1 MRKIERICLNL
12 FLQLT
17 CWSRCGPLIFP
28 GLAPTWEMVEWRECT
43 TQSKTFFGF
52 ESAHLWPSKSI
63 RPFLN
68 NTLLI
73 KDKSIKTSNNP
84 LKIKKETAKVHLRI
98 IEFHGPSSPVETT
111 KWAFFTW
118 DLGKLKELLSNEM
131 KDLNLNCFG
140 FSLVTFFR
148 LRLTPACLFSAS
160 ATNSTTSRINWDT

>member
-28 GLAPTWEMVEWRECT
+28 GLAPTWEMVEWRERT

-52 ESAHLWPSKSI
+52 KSAHLWPSKSI

-73 KDKSIKTSNNP
+73 IDKSIKTSNNP

-118 DLGKLKELLSNEM
+118 DLGKLKELLSTEM
-131 KDLNLNCFG
+131 KD
-140 FSLVTFFR
+140 TR
-148 LRLTPACLFSAS
+148 PELFWVQLGDIFQ
-160 ATNSTTSRINWDT
+160 T